1 MSTIKARVRYPF
13 EHNPYSFLSI
23 NSTSVLSGM
32 WLKAKLKSK
41 RICWALVLM
50 PFLARFENKNDR
62 NLGIFLPLQNKELNK
77 SWYSIPA
84 GYSVATRNKAFEINA
99 SIHHGR

>member
-62 NLGIFLPLQNKELNK
+62 NLGIFLPLQNFSYFAVTKSAKSPDFPSSRKECLN
-77 SWYSIPA
+77 
-84 GYSVATRNKAFEINA
+84 
-99 SIHHGR
+99 